1 MEPANLIAE
10 DLSKTY
16 SDGTTAVQGVS
27 FKAGN
32 GITVLMGPNGSG
44 KTTTLS
50 MISGSLKP
58 TRGKVTVCGYDL
70 WGSGWYKARECIGYA
85 PQNMPFIEHLTAME
99 NLVWLGLMRGLSLG
113 EARKRASSLLE
124 LVGLEDSS
132 NKRVARLSGGMRRRL
147 TIAAS
152 LIGSPRIV
160 VLDEPTSGLDP
171 GAREALWKIIAVIS
185 RDKTVLVSTHIPE
198 EAEEHADKVLIF
210 HKGRIVADGTPRT
223 LIEKYAPLSVI
234 ELQGI
239 FPETKPDMGMYKVWS
254 KNKIVV
260 ESTDPDSDLPRILEE
275 IISIGGKVSLA
286 KIRKPGLREVYL
298 TLTGESLEEV

>member
-1 MEPANLIAE
+1 MEPASLIAE
-10 DLSKTY
+10 NLSKTY

-286 KIRKPGLREVYL
+286 KIRKPGLREVYF